1 MKVLITL
8 FLSLFLSTMMS
19 TSVIAL
25 EYPPKH
31 LPERMT
37 QPESAVWNTFKL
49 RPDLT
54 IRYVS
59 IKPEMPKRG
68 TIVMVHGI
76 MESPEF
82 NYELF
87 RDMLSLGLEVWALD
101 LPGHGKSTRWLENS
115 HKVFIDDFA
124 TYTEAL
130 HHLRTKVMPPDI
142 ESPVYLM
149 GTSLGGHIATRY
161 VGEYPGFF
169 DALIAQVPMY
179 GIKTGSKPEWLVRT
193 LAYLADSFGFSDSY
207 VLGHGDWKLWDDYQL
222 EKSCCTTDPERDL
235 ATVYWR
241 IYEPELTIGGTTYR
255 WLNKAYDSM
264 DMVNEESFLQKIEI
278 PVLILSA
285 GNDRLVT
292 KEAHDRSC
300 SLMNQCEQ
308 VFFPKS
314 KHVPTMERDEIR
326 DRALSVID
334 QFISDN
340 GLLQEAPV
348 N

>member
-1 MKVLITL
+1 MKIVVTL
-8 FLSLFLSTMMS
+8 LLSIFIS
-19 TSVIAL
+19 TSVTAL

-31 LPERMT
+31 LPDRMT
-37 QPESAVWNTFKL
+37 QPESAVWDSFQL

-59 IKPEMPKRG
+59 MKPEVPKRG
-68 TIVMVHGI
+68 TLVMIHGI

-87 RDMLSLGLEVWALD
+87 RHLLSLGLEVWALD

-124 TYTEAL
+124 TYTEAV
-130 HHLRTKVMPPDI
+130 HYLRTRVMPPVANEPI
-142 ESPVYLM
+142 YLM

-161 VGEYPGFF
+161 MGEYPGFF

-179 GIKTGSKPEWLVRT
+179 DIKTGSKPEWVVRT
-193 LAYLADSFGFSDSY
+193 LAYLADSLGFSDSY
-207 VLGHGDWKLWDDYQL
+207 VLGHDDWTLWDEYQL
-222 EKSCCTTDPERDL
+222 EKSCCTSDPERDL

-241 IYEPELTIGGTTYR
+241 INEPELTMGGATYR

-264 DMVNEESFLQKIEI
+264 DMVNEESFLEKIDV

-285 GNDRLVT
+285 GKDRLVS
-292 KEAHDRSC
+292 KEAHTKSC
-300 SLMNQCEQ
+300 SLIKECEQ

-326 DRALSVID
+326 DRALDTID
-334 QFISDN
+334 QFIRDN
-340 GLLQEAPV
+340 GRLREISV

>member
-1 MKVLITL
+1 MKIVATL
-8 FLSLFLSTMMS
+8 FLSLVLS
-19 TSVIAL
+19 TSVAAL
-25 EYPPKH
+25 EYPPTQ
-31 LPERMT
+31 LPERMK
-37 QPESAVWNTFKL
+37 QPETATWGSFQL

-59 IKPEMPKRG
+59 IKPELPKRG
-68 TIVMVHGI
+68 TLVMIHGI

-87 RDMLSLGLEVWALD
+87 RHLLSLGLEVWALD

-115 HKVFIDDFA
+115 HKVYIDDFS
-124 TYTEAL
+124 TYTEAV
-130 HHLRTKVMPPDI
+130 HYLRTRIMHPTENTPI
-142 ESPVYLM
+142 LLM

-161 VGEYPGFF
+161 VGEYPGYF

-179 GIKTGSKPEWLVRT
+179 DIKTGAKPEWAVRT

-207 VLGHGDWKLWDDYQL
+207 VLGHGDWVLWDDYKL

-241 IYEPELTIGGTTYR
+241 IHEPELTMGGATYR

-264 DMVNEESFLQKIEI
+264 DMVNEASFLNKIKV

-285 GNDRLVT
+285 GNDRLVS
-292 KEAHDRSC
+292 KEAHTNSC
-300 SLMNQCEQ
+300 SLIEECEQ
-308 VFFPKS
+308 VLFPKS

-326 DRALSVID
+326 NRALNTID
-334 QFISDN
+334 QFIRDN
-340 GLLQEAPV
+340 SHEPRRVAAD
-348 N
+348 